1 MSTNNVEG
9 TKFNFSITDVLNEVN
24 KLSEKEKDILL
35 GNSKVTDIQ
44 YVLNNPE
51 TLTKWCWETEISIKN
66 AVILVNALQK
76 MITSLGEQEVAK
88 RMDETEEMLED
99 WLTKLKEE
107 K

>member
-51 TLTKWCWETEISIKN
+51 TLTKWCCETEIGIKN
-66 AVILVNALQK
+66 AVILVNAFQK